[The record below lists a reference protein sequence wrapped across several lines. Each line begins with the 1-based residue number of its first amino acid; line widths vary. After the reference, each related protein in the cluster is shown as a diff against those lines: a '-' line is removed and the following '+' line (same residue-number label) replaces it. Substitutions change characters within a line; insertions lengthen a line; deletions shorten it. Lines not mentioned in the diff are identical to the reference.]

1 MGMKVRK
8 NFTNKRKNTGGNLG
22 AVEGQRRFINR

>member
-8 NFTNKRKNTGGNLG
+8 NFTNKWKNMGDNLG
-22 AVEGQRRFINR
+22 AVGGQRRFNNR